1 MLSQLLLGL
10 SSQEHIALWY
20 HQVNGMK
27 FESPEVENPNH
38 RSRAKTKELGNG
50 PDKSHELSD

>member
-50 PDKSHELSD
+50 PNRPHE